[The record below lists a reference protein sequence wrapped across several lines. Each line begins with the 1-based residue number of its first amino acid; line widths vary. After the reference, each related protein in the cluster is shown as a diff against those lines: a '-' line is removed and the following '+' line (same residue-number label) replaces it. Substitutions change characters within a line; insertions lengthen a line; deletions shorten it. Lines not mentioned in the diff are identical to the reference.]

1 MSKTEPTDLTTLL
14 DQARA
19 RHNHLCPRQ
28 VLGVRIG
35 LAGADALGIDVPLR
49 QKNMLVLVETD
60 GCFVS
65 GVEVATGASVHRRTL
80 RVVDY
85 GKIAATFVDVASGR
99 AVRIAPR
106 RDVRERAW
114 DYAKAGE
121 TRRYFAMLRGYQA
134 MPLDELLHVEPV
146 ELTTPVAALISRA
159 GARVDCARCGEE
171 VINEREV
178 VRSGKALCR
187 ACAGNGYYTSL
198 DARGVS

>member
-1 MSKTEPTDLTTLL
+1 MSKTEPTDLPPLL

-35 LAGADALGIDVPLR
+35 IAGAATLGINVPLR
-49 QKNMLVLVETD
+49 RKAMLVLVETD

-65 GVEVATGASVHRRTL
+65 GIEVATGASVHRRTL

-85 GKIAATFVDVASGR
+85 GKIAATFVEVASGQ
-99 AVRIAPR
+99 AVRVTPR
-106 RDVRERAW
+106 LDVRERAW
-114 DYAKAGE
+114 RYAQANE
-121 TRRYFAMLRGYQA
+121 TRRYFVMLHGYQV
-134 MPLDELLHVEPV
+134 MPLDELVRLEAV

-159 GARVDCARCGEE
+159 GARVNCARCGEE

-178 VRSGKALCR
+178 VRSGEVLCR
-187 ACAGNGYYTSL
+187 ACAGNGYYVAL
-198 DARGVS
+198 DA